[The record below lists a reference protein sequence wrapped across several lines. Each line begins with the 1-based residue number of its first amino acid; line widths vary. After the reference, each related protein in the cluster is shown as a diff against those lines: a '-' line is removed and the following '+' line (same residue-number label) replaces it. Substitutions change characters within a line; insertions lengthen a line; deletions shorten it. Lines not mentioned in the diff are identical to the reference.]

1 MWSLLENAGG
11 VGEFV
16 TQYTVGDPVA
26 LPAEAAG
33 AIVTTPS
40 GGTVT
45 LEAGTA
51 TLAATSEPG
60 IHRAIAAG
68 RVWRFAVNLD
78 PAESRTAPLSPEEL
92 EQAGVPVARAVSAP
106 PPDSERRTVLQGM
119 EAESRQKLWRWLIAA
134 ALAVLL
140 IETVLA
146 GRALR
151 RAGAT
156 SGDITS

>member
-1 MWSLLENAGG
+1 
-11 VGEFV
+11 
-16 TQYTVGDPVA
+16 

-40 GGTVT
+40 GGTVA
-45 LEAGTA
+45 LEAGKA
-51 TLAATSEPG
+51 TFAATSEPG
-60 IHRAIAAG
+60 VYRAAAAG
-68 RVWRFAVNLD
+68 REWRFAVNLD
-78 PAESRTAPLSPEEL
+78 PSESRTAPLSPEEL
-92 EQAGVPVARAVSAP
+92 EQAGVPFSRAASAP
-106 PPDSERRTVLQGM
+106 PPETERRTVLEGL

-140 IETVLA
+140 IETVFA

-156 SGDITS
+156 SGETTS